1 MSSLRGQTL
10 KKKLFFAF
18 LKHFMTEIDG
28 KKLFKHQQIY
38 FDQQTAYGAPI
49 SWSKYTTSTA
59 VHETDLKQVL
69 F

>member
-1 MSSLRGQTL
+1 
-10 KKKLFFAF
+10 
-18 LKHFMTEIDG
+18 MTEIDG